1 MAKSSGD
8 GDNTTTEE
16 VAVPVMDINR
26 YLVKN
31 PKDKSIGD
39 MLRVMCRGKIKT
51 EADWNTEIDAVINR
65 RVF

>member
-39 MLRVMCRGKIKT
+39 MLKVMYRGKIKT
-51 EADWNTEIDAVINR
+51 EADWKTEIESVINR